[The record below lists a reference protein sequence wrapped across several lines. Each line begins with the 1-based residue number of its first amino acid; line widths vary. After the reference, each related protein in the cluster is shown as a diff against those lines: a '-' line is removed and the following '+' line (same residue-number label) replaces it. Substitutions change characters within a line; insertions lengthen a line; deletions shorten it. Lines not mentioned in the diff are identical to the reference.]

1 MNISDVKL
9 MNDVEIK
16 QTIGRIES
24 DMKSLRNRLEAELE
38 HLQKCKELNQ
48 DYIPNTLGI
57 VQSQGNSIDNQ
68 CGKLGAL
75 YESKGLLNGLDI

>member
-1 MNISDVKL
+1 MNISDAKI
-9 MNDVEIK
+9 MNEVEIK
-16 QTIGRIES
+16 QTINRMEA
-24 DMKSLRNRLEAELE
+24 DMKSLMNRFETELE
-38 HLQKCKELNQ
+38 HLQKCRELKQ

-75 YESKGLLNGLDI
+75 YEAKELLKGLE